1 MQSMHNDPR
10 RRVAEIQRRREQ
22 LRKKRR
28 RKRIRAV
35 LLLLFA
41 IAAAVGLIFVIR
53 ACVDDQQGAQ
63 ILPEETGV
71 LSQTGTSGSEA
82 QTAEPLPQAKRLH
95 VLSAGDNIMHDAVL
109 ADAKHRGTDGA
120 YAFAAMYA
128 GIASLIETA
137 DISFINQ
144 EGPVG
149 ADGAYIG
156 YPDFNAPPA
165 VFETLQDLGFDV
177 VNLANNHM
185 LDKGE
190 QGLGKVIA
198 AAQTY
203 DFLSIGGY
211 TQSDYDTPRI
221 LEKDGVKI
229 AFLSYTTLINYAHKY
244 ELSAASP
251 YVIPYAEETV
261 IRRQVAAAKQAADFV
276 LVSMHW
282 GDEAGWDQKTGFTQN
297 EQQARLAQL
306 FADLGVDVVIGHH
319 PHVVQPITWLEGA
332 DGGRTLVYYSLG
344 NLLCTMHY
352 AQYLVGA
359 LGTFDLVLEPDGSKR
374 VENAA
379 CVPTV
384 CHYSLTRDGLQVY
397 RLEDYSEE
405 LAAQHG
411 STLKNAF
418 SYALLQQFIR
428 ETVDAS
434 YLPAFLQ

>member
-1 MQSMHNDPR
+1 M
-10 RRVAEIQRRREQ
+10 
-22 LRKKRR
+22 
-28 RKRIRAV
+28 
-35 LLLLFA
+35 
-41 IAAAVGLIFVIR
+41 
-53 ACVDDQQGAQ
+53 
-63 ILPEETGV
+63 
-71 LSQTGTSGSEA
+71 
-82 QTAEPLPQAKRLH
+82 
-95 VLSAGDNIMHDAVL
+95 
-109 ADAKHRGTDGA
+109 
-120 YAFAAMYA
+120 
-128 GIASLIETA
+128 
-137 DISFINQ
+137 
-144 EGPVG
+144 
-149 ADGAYIG
+149 
-156 YPDFNAPPA
+156 
-165 VFETLQDLGFDV
+165 
-177 VNLANNHM
+177 
-185 LDKGE
+185 
-190 QGLGKVIA
+190 
-198 AAQTY
+198 
-203 DFLSIGGY
+203 
-211 TQSDYDTPRI
+211 
-221 LEKDGVKI
+221 
-229 AFLSYTTLINYAHKY
+229 
-244 ELSAASP
+244 
-251 YVIPYAEETV
+251 
-261 IRRQVAAAKQAADFV
+261 
-276 LVSMHW
+276 
-282 GDEAGWDQKTGFTQN
+282 
-297 EQQARLAQL
+297 